1 MTIFIAVE
9 PKDTSVIE
17 AYLKEAN
24 EKAAPLWRNQGTPF
38 ATKVKQC
45 REIVD
50 PVLLMNDP
58 TNQEGE
64 LEGIPLELVAML
76 DEIFKKYYGTPD
88 TLLLIGRTHDEAYKA
103 QDGYSREVVRLLGDR
118 NPWHGSRAL
127 TCLGK
132 VYGSNS
138 IPLLTLSSVSGL
150 WQMCQSAFHRN
161 NLSLVSPAF
170 SPCWLPR

>member
-1 MTIFIAVE
+1 MTISVAVE
-9 PKDTSVIE
+9 PKDTLVIE
-17 AYLKEAN
+17 VCLNEAN

-38 ATKVKQC
+38 VTKVKQC

-64 LEGIPLELVAML
+64 LEGIPLELVATL
-76 DEIFKKYYGTPD
+76 DRIFKKYYGSPD
-88 TLLLIGRTHDEAYKA
+88 TLLFIGRTHEEAYKA
-103 QDGYSREVVRLLGDR
+103 QDGYSRKVVCLLGDR

-132 VYGSNS
+132 VYGRNS
-138 IPLLTLSSVSGL
+138 IPLLMLSLVSGL
-150 WQMCQSAFHRN
+150 WQMCQSAFYRN
-161 NLSLVSPAF
+161 TLSLVSPAF
-170 SPCWLPR
+170 SPCWLPH